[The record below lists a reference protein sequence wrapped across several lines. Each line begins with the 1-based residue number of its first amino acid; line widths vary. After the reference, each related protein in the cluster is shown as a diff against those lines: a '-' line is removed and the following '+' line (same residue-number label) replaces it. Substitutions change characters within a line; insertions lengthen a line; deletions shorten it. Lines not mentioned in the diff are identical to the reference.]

1 MRLVGDAL
9 FSDAIRTHATQTR
22 NLASALGERMSGD
35 TADAFHQRLVQ
46 AASQGG
52 GRLLV
57 VDTDGKVTD
66 DTFGERCGT
75 LLALSEVHTIL
86 RGEKDADYGFHLQ
99 DGAGKTQ
106 APSVLD
112 ALTGRDV
119 SRIWVGCFTAPL
131 EEDGQR
137 LGVLVLLTDV
147 QETVDSLISVRDRMV
162 FIFLLALAV
171 VLVLAGLISR
181 IVTKPV
187 AELSGGIERMSKGD
201 YEYRVHVPGKGEM
214 AQLAAAFNQMSEQV
228 HNLDEAR
235 NQFVSNASHELKT
248 PLATIKILVESMMY
262 QDDMDPALRKE
273 FLGDIDKEIE
283 QAVLR
288 RRRSADAG
296 AYRQPQASPAPGND
310 GAGRYGARNGF
321 PPESAG
327 QEARP
332 ADCREDSG
340 RMRDVCRFRQTGAG
354 LL

>member
-1 MRLVGDAL
+1 ML
-9 FSDAIRTHATQTR
+9 
-22 NLASALGERMSGD
+22 D
-35 TADAFHQRLVQ
+35 T
-46 AASQGG
+46 
-52 GRLLV
+52 
-57 VDTDGKVTD
+57 
-66 DTFGERCGT
+66 
-75 LLALSEVHTIL
+75 
-86 RGEKDADYGFHLQ
+86 
-99 DGAGKTQ
+99 
-106 APSVLD
+106 
-112 ALTGRDV
+112 LTGRDV
-119 SRIWVGCFTAPL
+119 SRIWVGCFAAPL

-273 FLGDIDKEIE
+273 VSRRHRQGDR

-310 GAGRYGARNGF
+310 GCWPIRCAKRF
-321 PPESAG
+321 PAWNRWPRSA
-327 QEARP
+327 ASRL
-332 ADCREDSG
+332 S
-340 RMRDVCRFRQTGAG
+340 
-354 LL
+354 